1 MGHVIAVA
9 NQKGG
14 VGKTTSSINVGA
26 ELALSGRSVLL
37 VDFDPQAS
45 ASSGLG
51 VAPKSPGEDIYDMFF
66 GKVTLQSIVC
76 PTAVANL
83 SVAPSSKDLVGLEI
97 ELGKAPGRELILK
110 TQLSLLRQSFDYV
123 IIDCPPSSG
132 LLTLNAL
139 GAADKVLVPLQ
150 AEYYALEGLS
160 ALMNTIQFV
169 QQTFNPSLEILG
181 VFMTMYDSRTNLSP
195 QVQAE
200 ASKFFGPLMFKSR
213 VPRNIRLSEAPSHAK
228 PICLYDP
235 SSPGAIAY
243 KEVAAEVDRRC
254 FPIGENLGSE
264 DAMMNE
270 DTSEA
275 TLGGIQLE
283 EGSGNSF
290 SEKGVVNG

>member
-14 VGKTTSSINVGA
+14 VGKTTSSINIGA
-26 ELALSGRSVLL
+26 ELALKGRSVLL
-37 VDFDPQAS
+37 IDFDPQAS

-51 VAPKSPGEDIYDMFF
+51 VEPRAPGEDVYDMFF
-66 GKVTLQSIVC
+66 GRIDLQSIVC
-76 PTAVANL
+76 PTAVKNL

-132 LLTLNAL
+132 LLSLNAL
-139 GAADKVLVPLQ
+139 GAADGVLVPLQ

-169 QQTFNPSLEILG
+169 QQTFNPDLKILG
-181 VFMTMYDSRTNLSP
+181 VFMTMYDGRTNLSP

-200 ASKFFGPLMFKSR
+200 ATKFFGPLMLRAR
-213 VPRNIRLSEAPSHAK
+213 VPRNIKLSEAPSHAK
-228 PICLYDP
+228 PICVYDP
-235 SSPGAIAY
+235 QSPGAVAY
-243 KEVAAEVDRRC
+243 KDIALEVDERC
-254 FPIGENLGSE
+254 YPETEKNDLSSSE
-264 DAMMNE
+264 GLDA
-270 DTSEA
+270 
-275 TLGGIQLE
+275 
-283 EGSGNSF
+283 
-290 SEKGVVNG
+290 KVVVNA